1 MLFRSTAC
9 RVVVISL
16 LRKLFGKH
24 MMENIGAHG
33 AQKLV
38 FCFKVGVEC
47 AASDIGL
54 VNNLLYRNI
63 LKTFGFQQGA
73 ECLKNR
79 FACFLL
85 SSVHSQPPEQIRQS
99 VL

>member
-1 MLFRSTAC
+1 ML
-9 RVVVISL
+9 
-16 LRKLFGKH
+16 
-24 MMENIGAHG
+24 ENIRTHG
-33 AQKLV
+33 FQQVVLGLKMR
-38 FCFKVGVEC
+38 VER
-47 AASDIGL
+47 AAPNIGL
-54 VNNLLYRNI
+54 IDNLLHRNAF
-63 LKTFGFQQGA
+63 KTFGFQQGA